1 MRIGPPIDENTENLS
16 RVNRYVH
23 SGSVVFG
30 EVLYE
35 KRGTC
40 GPRVQAD
47 YQLVVILRGS
57 ARIEQSEGTLEVA
70 ANHAVLLIPGRKEF
84 FQFSTSERTFHSWCA
99 VRPDLINLEGTYPQ
113 VQVAPLS
120 SRIFG
125 LIDAGLELNAATE
138 EGQSLIQSLGLS
150 CLRSFL
156 YETSQG
162 QVADKSSPYS
172 QAIEILD
179 RRLAEPWTV
188 ARLAEAVGVST
199 QHLIRLFRQ
208 HGQTSPARFLWDAR
222 TRRGVELLRET
233 GLSVSQ
239 VSEQVGF
246 SSPFHFARLVKQAYG
261 ASPRDLRRM
270 AWKGENV

>member
-1 MRIGPPIDENTENLS
+1 MSAGLPIDENTENLS

-30 EVLYE
+30 EVVYE

-40 GPRVQAD
+40 GPRIQTD
-47 YQLVVILRGS
+47 YQLVAILKGS
-57 ARIEQSEGTLEVA
+57 ASIDQPEGSVEVA
-70 ANHAVLLIPGRKEF
+70 ANHAVLLIPGRREY

-99 VRPDLINLEGTYPQ
+99 VSPDLVNLERTYPK
-113 VQVAPLS
+113 VLVAPLS
-120 SRIFG
+120 SRIFS
-125 LIDAGLELNAATE
+125 LIDSGLDLNAATG
-138 EGQSLIQSLGLS
+138 EGQSLTQSLGIS

-162 QVADKSSPYS
+162 QVADKSSPYA
-172 QAIEILD
+172 QAMEILD
-179 RRLAEPWTV
+179 RRLAELWTV

-208 HGQTSPARFLWDAR
+208 HCQTSPARFLWEAR

-239 VSEQVGF
+239 ISEQVGF
-246 SSPFHFARLVKQAYG
+246 ASPFHFARLVKQAYG